1 MTASIPVSYT
11 HLDVYKRQALDLT
24 EMQRYEMA
32 DSLCWIDDSLYV
44 LGNKGVYSWKS
55 GSEKMNTVIDLTAA
69 SNYDY
74 VQEMCIRDRNEAE
87 RNGLHHAPW

>member
-1 MTASIPVSYT
+1 MKKMKLWMMLFCIGLLFVSGG
-11 HLDVYKRQALDLT
+11 VAEEMALDLT
-24 EMQRYEMA
+24 QMA
-32 DSLCWIDDSLYV
+32 RFETVSSLCWIDDSLYV

-74 VQEMCIRDRNEAE
+74 V
-87 RNGLHHAPW
+87 